1 MATPPAPAPVAA
13 PEKPAE
19 PASALPP
26 SDRTST
32 QAIVTYVLLGQFNA
46 VGVGIFALIAFG
58 VKIDPV
64 MLGVLGGLI
73 AAVTNAVSLA
83 IGFWLGSS
91 SGSKAASATIAQLAG
106 AAPPS

>member
-1 MATPPAPAPVAA
+1 MPATRDPPVGAAAVAPSTTATAP
-13 PEKPAE
+13 
-19 PASALPP
+19 SP

-106 AAPPS
+106 ASAP

>member
-1 MATPPAPAPVAA
+1 MTATRDPPVGAAAVAPSTTATTP
-13 PEKPAE
+13 
-19 PASALPP
+19 SP

-91 SGSKAASATIAQLAG
+91 SGSKTQSATIAQLAG
-106 AAPPS
+106 ANSGS

>member
-1 MATPPAPAPVAA
+1 MATPKPDAAVEAAPAVAPTTA
-13 PEKPAE
+13 AT
-19 PASALPP
+19 P

-91 SGSKAASATIAQLAG
+91 SGSKTQSATIAQLAG
-106 AAPPS
+106 ANSGS